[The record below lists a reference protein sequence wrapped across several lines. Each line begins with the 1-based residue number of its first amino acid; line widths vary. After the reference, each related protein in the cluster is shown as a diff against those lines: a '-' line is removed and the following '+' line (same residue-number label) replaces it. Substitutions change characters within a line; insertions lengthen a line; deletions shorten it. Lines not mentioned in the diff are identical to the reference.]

1 MSQELSNTNLMLSV
15 TAAWKDGDLQPLF
28 AALDPAVVWKATA
41 PRELFRFGGT
51 YHGVAGVRE
60 YTALHASRYHITR
73 FAPKSITAKGD
84 SSHVVHASHHEPA
97 VRVMSLYC
105 EQDFSGMPRM
115 DFPFVRAPRGANPTP
130 LIAQWK
136 VVRKVRDMVNMTQ
149 LADYLAGLAGVVA
162 PPFDLQ
168 A

>member
-1 MSQELSNTNLMLSV
+1 MVEQCGLCLSCGTPFLPIAEDMVNYDSLGNISLLYLNRRV
-15 TAAWKDGDLQPLF
+15 RNDPVLQRRIRHP
-28 AALDPAVVWKATA
+28 
-41 PRELFRFGGT
+41 
-51 YHGVAGVRE
+51 
-60 YTALHASRYHITR
+60 
-73 FAPKSITAKGD
+73 SITAKGD

>member
-1 MSQELSNTNLMLSV
+1 MAEQCGLCLSCGTPFLPIAEDMVNYDSLGNISLLYLNRRV
-15 TAAWKDGDLQPLF
+15 RNDPVLQRRIRHP
-28 AALDPAVVWKATA
+28 
-41 PRELFRFGGT
+41 
-51 YHGVAGVRE
+51 
-60 YTALHASRYHITR
+60 
-73 FAPKSITAKGD
+73 SITAKGD

-105 EQDFSGMPRM
+105 EKDFAALRLM
-115 DFPFVRAPRGANPTP
+115 DFPFVRAPRGAHPTP

-136 VVRKVRDMVNMTQ
+136 VARRARDRVDMTQ
-149 LADYLAGLAGVVA
+149 LADFVAGLADVVA